1 MNYYNEYDK
10 GAAQWLRELISTGEI
25 PAGHVDERS
34 IVDVRPSDLAGY
46 VQCHFFAGIGGWSY
60 ALKLAGW
67 PGDRPVWTGSC
78 PCQPFST
85 AGKQRGTEDERHLWP
100 VFHRLIADC
109 RPPVVFGEQVASK
122 LGREWLAGVRSD
134 LEGLAYAVGAADL
147 CAAGVGA
154 PHLRQRLYWVADSE
168 GMQRPS
174 GGDHGRSGRQVLE
187 GIPES
192 RDGCDAGVPGGVEY
206 AQQPRLEGHGGD
218 GYVRNESRRFST
230 ITAGPASTTSVPRF
244 WDNAIGIHCADGK
257 ARRVEPTI
265 FPLAHGFSES
275 LACVFQRQ
283 KAVCEE
289 IIAYATSN
297 KTDPSQVLRMVR
309 EALFTGEGWEA
320 SPTGVCV
327 EFPTPKVLLA
337 LLLGV
342 EAARCSASDCCG
354 SKAEGSEAVER
365 AMRCLRYDSRPERPP
380 RRWKPEEQHSR
391 KSPATLFEL
400 SLVLARHA
408 EAYAAEVLDAN
419 AALGRVASLRG
430 AGNAIVPQVAAE
442 FIGAYLDTLG
452 GVALDSENLL

>member
-154 PHLRQRLYWVADSE
+154 PHLRQRLYWVADAGHMLGRGRTQPSVASQHE
-168 GMQRPS
+168 VADSGLVCDAGQPGLKRTDDNPRVPQRVQYVPTKS
-174 GGDHGRSGRQVLE
+174 GADGDASRLADASGVQCSSCRDHGRGDCEMLGRSAQLGNGCDSGVSDRMEYPEGDGRQQRRAEPNRWGALSRCGSGRMGYADSSTEERLGPERLPMEPEQEAGRSVSPDAWANAELVL
-187 GIPES
+187 
-192 RDGCDAGVPGGVEY
+192 
-206 AQQPRLEGHGGD
+206 
-218 GYVRNESRRFST
+218 
-230 ITAGPASTTSVPRF
+230 
-244 WDNAIGIHCADGK
+244 CADGK
-257 ARRVEPTI
+257 TRRVEPSI
-265 FPLAHGFSES
+265 FPLAHGVS
-275 LACVFQRQ
+275 
-283 KAVCEE
+283 
-289 IIAYATSN
+289 
-297 KTDPSQVLRMVR
+297 
-309 EALFTGEGWEA
+309 
-320 SPTGVCV
+320 
-327 EFPTPKVLLA
+327 
-337 LLLGV
+337 
-342 EAARCSASDCCG
+342 
-354 SKAEGSEAVER
+354 
-365 AMRCLRYDSRPERPP
+365 
-380 RRWKPEEQHSR
+380 
-391 KSPATLFEL
+391 
-400 SLVLARHA
+400 
-408 EAYAAEVLDAN
+408 
-419 AALGRVASLRG
+419 GRVGLLRG
-430 AGNAIVPQVAAE
+430 YGNAIVPQVAAE

>member
-78 PCQPFST
+78 PCQPFSV
-85 AGKQRGTEDERHLWP
+85 AGKQLGTADARHLWP

-154 PHLRQRLYWVADSE
+154 PHLRQRLYWVADA
-168 GMQRPS
+168 GHMLGRGRTQPS
-174 GGDHGRSGRQVLE
+174 VASQPEVADSGLV
-187 GIPES
+187 G
-192 RDGCDAGVPGGVEY
+192 DAGQPGLKRTDDNPRVPQRVQYVPTKSGADGD
-206 AQQPRLEGHGGD
+206 ASRLAD
-218 GYVRNESRRFST
+218 
-230 ITAGPASTTSVPRF
+230 AWA
-244 WDNAIGIHCADGK
+244 NAELVLCADGK
-257 ARRVEPTI
+257 TRRVEPSI
-265 FPLAHGFSES
+265 FPLAHGVS
-275 LACVFQRQ
+275 
-283 KAVCEE
+283 
-289 IIAYATSN
+289 
-297 KTDPSQVLRMVR
+297 
-309 EALFTGEGWEA
+309 
-320 SPTGVCV
+320 
-327 EFPTPKVLLA
+327 
-337 LLLGV
+337 
-342 EAARCSASDCCG
+342 
-354 SKAEGSEAVER
+354 
-365 AMRCLRYDSRPERPP
+365 
-380 RRWKPEEQHSR
+380 
-391 KSPATLFEL
+391 
-400 SLVLARHA
+400 
-408 EAYAAEVLDAN
+408 
-419 AALGRVASLRG
+419 GRVGLLRG
-430 AGNAIVPQVAAE
+430 YGNAIVPQVAAE